1 MTIRERMMA
10 AYRGEPFDRVPWHGN
25 MDHWYNVNKARGTLP
40 REYADAP
47 LWDIQRDLKV
57 GIWQRVGV
65 VKTVSDAK
73 VRTRREQRDETT
85 ITTYETPLGSVY
97 SRHET
102 ASDFTRAQYQKEWI
116 VKSPQDLRVALYML
130 EGEHYEPGDWDNF
143 RQVDR
148 DVGDDGITLSSACAD
163 PLMRFI
169 SGWMGVAA
177 FSYALADYPDPLDR
191 AIHVSIRKSLE
202 QVKVAAQSPCDIF
215 QIGGNIDAQVV
226 GPELFARYALPFMQE
241 ATRLLQDH
249 GRLAQYHFDGAVKP
263 LLPLINETGLDCTE
277 SITPLP
283 QGDVTLQHARESLQD
298 SILIH
303 GGIGSALVTHGF
315 SDAEFDAAVIAA
327 ARLGAR
333 TGRIALGLADNAP
346 PDADPS
352 RIARINEIVE
362 EYGWVS

>member
-40 REYADAP
+40 REYEGAR

-65 VKTVSDAK
+65 VKTASDTN
-73 VRTRREQRDETT
+73 VRTKTEKRNGTT
-85 ITTYETPLGSVY
+85 ITTHETPLGAVY

-102 ASDFTRAQYQKEWI
+102 APDFTRAQYLKEWI
-116 VKSPQDLRVALYML
+116 VKSPEDLRVALYML
-130 EGEHYEPGDWDNF
+130 EGEHYEPGDWEGF
-143 RQVDR
+143 RQTDR
-148 DVGDDGITLSSACAD
+148 EVGDDGITLSSACAD

-177 FSYALADYPDPLDR
+177 FSYALADYPDRLDH
-191 AIHVSIRKSLE
+191 AIEVSIRKSLE
-202 QVKVAAQSPCDIF
+202 QARVAAESPCEIL

-226 GPELFARYALPFMQE
+226 GPELFRRHALPFMQE
-241 ATRLLQDH
+241 ATRILH
-249 GRLAQYHFDGAVKP
+249 ERGKLAQYHFDGAVRP
-263 LLPLINETGLDCTE
+263 LLPLINETGLNCTE

-283 QGDVTLQHARESLQD
+283 QGDVTLEHAREALDD

-315 SDAEFDAAVIAA
+315 TDAEFDAAVISATKLA
-327 ARLGAR
+327 VR

-346 PDADPS
+346 PDAIIS
-352 RIARINEIVE
+352 RVARVNETAE
-362 EYGWVS
+362 EYGWAA